1 MRDLEAVLVR
11 RLDDERA
18 RLDFDPVRAS
28 VARASGLAPSAE
40 RMIEMTGV
48 MPEPA
53 RRTHDGGS
61 SQSPR

>member
-1 MRDLEAVLVR
+1 MRDLEAALVR
-11 RLDDERA
+11 RLDDGRA

-53 RRTHDGGS
+53 AKNA
-61 SQSPR
+61 